1 MPEAKVVNEGENRI
15 SATEAA
21 GEPSE
26 RLRPL
31 LTPPGFVR
39 ENTYKYSEQRNDSN
53 LKSLDENI
61 EHYWKYHPK
70 LFRIAFTVSRLQTV
84 EALEKDVQPKRGR

>member
-1 MPEAKVVNEGENRI
+1 MRVKIELVRRKLQESP
-15 SATEAA
+15 
-21 GEPSE
+21 PSGYG
-26 RLRPL
+26 RC

-39 ENTYKYSEQRNDSN
+39 DNTYKYSEQRNDSN

-84 EALEKDVQPKRGR
+84 EVLEKDVQPKRGR

>member
-31 LTPPGFVR
+31 LNSPGLR
-39 ENTYKYSEQRNDSN
+39 
-53 LKSLDENI
+53 
-61 EHYWKYHPK
+61 
-70 LFRIAFTVSRLQTV
+70 
-84 EALEKDVQPKRGR
+84 